1 MKQIFKVFAIAV
13 ATLAFVGCNKEIE
26 NQIAEGNGDIRKVD
40 FSAGTAT
47 KTVFGTPSGT
57 TIPTLWTENQ
67 KVGVSMNFATQKQ
80 STTPV
85 VSNAGATASFS
96 VDIEAG
102 EATTFKFYAVS
113 PYPAFKGINSTYKS
127 ATIDISS
134 DQTPLDNSVDE
145 GAQVIIATHDA
156 GSTFPTSSVAMNFSH
171 LTAYGKVSFSNLSL
185 ASEEEIVAISLT
197 ADENWAGRYYYYF
210 EDNGEQHEGDLVA
223 NSATKTI
230 TLTTNKSSNLWF
242 ACAPVDLG
250 GKKIKAVIT
259 TNKGTT
265 YTKAITV
272 PAGKS
277 FASGK
282 VNVFTIDMSGVTPAS
297 AVAYQLVKSITDLT
311 AGSEVVIAAFGDYN
325 YAMSTTQNTGNRGS
339 TAITKS
345 ADKSTIATPG
355 AAVQLFTVV
364 DGTKANTLAFSTGSG
379 YIYAASSDKNYL
391 KTEETLSDNSSW
403 SISIASTG
411 EATVV
416 AQGTNTR
423 NNMRYNASNNPPVFS
438 CYASSSS
445 VVTKVCFY
453 KRVVADTRADSG
465 ISWSDDEGL
474 GDLKESTL
482 VLPTLNNPNSLP
494 VTYSSSDPTV
504 ATVDENAH
512 TVTLL
517 KAGSTEIHAV
527 FIGDATY
534 KNADVFYTLNVDDT
548 RAGVTLSFATPSY
561 ALTIGTSDYTSF
573 TGQTVTS
580 SPSVTGITYALTGAT
595 VGTLNASTGVISLNG
610 TTTGD
615 ATITASFAGDATHKP
630 AASVS
635 YTIEVFAAGFSPFN
649 VWEDDFSGCTDYVT
663 LTSLSGSKTGF
674 TGDYSGI
681 SATYAMIGAIRVGK
695 ASGAGSITTPVLTN
709 IDGTSASLTI
719 TFKAAGWNGKN
730 AKITLSASKG
740 TVTEG
745 QTTITSESTMA
756 GTSPTM
762 TGTTYTFHVTGADN
776 TTAITF
782 ATTNSIGIDDL
793 VIKQTAK

>member
-67 KVGVSMNFATQKQ
+67 KVGVSMNFNAVKQ

-113 PYPAFKGINSTYKS
+113 PYPAFKGINGTYKS

-250 GKKIKAVIT
+250 GRKIKAVIT

-265 YTKAITV
+265 YTKEITV
-272 PAGKS
+272 PAGKT

-282 VNVFTIDMSGVTPAS
+282 VNVFTIDMSGVTPAA
-297 AVAYQLVKSITDLT
+297 AVEYQLVKSITDLS

-325 YAMSTTQNTGNRGS
+325 YAMSTTQNSNNRGS

-379 YIYAASSDKNYL
+379 YIYAASSGSNHL

-423 NNMRYNASNNPPVFS
+423 NNMRFNASNTPPVFS

-453 KRVVADTRADSG
+453 KKVVTDTRADAG
-465 ISWSDDEGL
+465 ISWSDDDGM
-474 GDLKESTL
+474 GDVKDQEL
-482 VLPTLNNPNSLP
+482 VLPTLNNPNSLS

-512 TVTLL
+512 NVTLL
-517 KAGSTEIHAV
+517 KEGTTEIHAI
-527 FIGDATY
+527 FAGNATY
-534 KNADVFYTLNVDDT
+534 KNADVFYTLTVDDSRT
-548 RAGVTLSFATPSY
+548 EVTLTFATASY
-561 ALTIGTSDYTSF
+561 ELRLGASSYTSF

-580 SPSVTGITYALTGAT
+580 SPSVTGITYSITGAAI
-595 VGTLNASTGVISLNG
+595 GTLNTATGAITLDGATKG
-610 TTTGD
+610 T
-615 ATITASFAGDATHKP
+615 ATITASYSGDATHKSAMP
-630 AASVS
+630 VS
-635 YTIEVFAAGFSPFN
+635 YSVVVS
-649 VWEDDFSGCTDYVT
+649 D
-663 LTSLSGSKTGF
+663 GSS
-674 TGDYSGI
+674 D
-681 SATYAMIGAIRVGK
+681 
-695 ASGAGSITTPVLTN
+695 
-709 IDGTSASLTI
+709 TI
-719 TFKAAGWNGKN
+719 TFSDAKWGLENGIQYKDPFVVGDF
-730 AKITLSASKG
+730 T
-740 TVTEG
+740 
-745 QTTITSESTMA
+745 
-756 GTSPTM
+756 
-762 TGTTYTFHVTGADN
+762 
-776 TTAITF
+776 ITF
-782 ATTNSIGIDDL
+782 AGGANDGKYYTTGSGMRVYGGGSFTIASTRTISSIELTWDGTYKPDAD
-793 VIKQTAK
+793 VATPTGYDKDSSKWTGSAKSIVFTRPTGSGQWRLQSVKVSYAD